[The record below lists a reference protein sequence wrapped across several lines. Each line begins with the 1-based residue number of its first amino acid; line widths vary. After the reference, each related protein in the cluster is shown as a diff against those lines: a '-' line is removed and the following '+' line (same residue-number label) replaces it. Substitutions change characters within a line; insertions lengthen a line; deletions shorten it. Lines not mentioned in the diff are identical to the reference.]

1 MERLQAGAL
10 IPQESFLLLTRH
22 RVDADLASVKL
33 CMLVKVPA
41 LLDVLVPATE
51 FRSDYPAQPL
61 GCRLYRIQLAVALL
75 HPSGTKMALH
85 CDADMVWAI
94 VGAHQVKFL
103 SGSPGSQ
110 GQDAF
115 AEGRRAGFACR

>member
-1 MERLQAGAL
+1 LKERLQASAL

-33 CMLVKVPA
+33 YMLVKVPA

-51 FRSDYPAQPL
+51 FRPDCPAQPL
-61 GCRLYRIQLAVALL
+61 GCRRYRIQLAVALL

-94 VGAHQVKFL
+94 VGARQVKFL
-103 SGSPGSQ
+103 SGPPGS
-110 GQDAF
+110 
-115 AEGRRAGFACR
+115 